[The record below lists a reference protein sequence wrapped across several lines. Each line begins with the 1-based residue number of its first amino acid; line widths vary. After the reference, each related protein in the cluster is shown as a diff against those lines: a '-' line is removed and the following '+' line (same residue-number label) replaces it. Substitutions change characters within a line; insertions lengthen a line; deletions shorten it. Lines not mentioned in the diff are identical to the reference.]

1 MWSLLYYNTTVCLKL
16 FHFFS
21 GFRGLPPMHSKQIL
35 HVSVSMNEKN
45 DFLEIRV
52 WDLSNIVQS
61 TEL

>member
-1 MWSLLYYNTTVCLKL
+1 
-16 FHFFS
+16 
-21 GFRGLPPMHSKQIL
+21 MHSKQIL

-52 WDLSNIVQS
+52 RDSRNVVQS